1 MVAVEIS
8 QGTNRMRI
16 FSFLIAILFVGTSA
30 PANAHVGSPDVF
42 YEGDAGPYHL
52 FVTVRMPKV
61 IPGLAQV
68 EIRSQSSEVREIQL
82 TIRRV
87 SGFGY
92 SLHAIPDLAQRS
104 AKDPNFFVSSLWVME
119 TYDLQVRI
127 EVDGGR
133 GKAELGVPIPAFA
146 QTTLRMQK
154 SLGVFLFCCM
164 LFLTTGVVSV
174 VGASVREAKLKPG
187 DVPTSK
193 DFLRAQIAMFTASML
208 LVIVILLGNAWW
220 SGDASDSQAQTW
232 SSNSPRALATMQP
245 DGRRLVLRVQGQS
258 EFWAKFVNP
267 ENFIPDHGH
276 LMHLF
281 LIRLP
286 YMDYMY
292 HLHPARIEGGSF
304 AESLPAI
311 LAGKY
316 QIFADIVD
324 GGGVPWTAVGQIDLP
339 NVAGPPL
346 SGDDA
351 QASGGPLTPTKDD
364 AKLAPL
370 PDGGRMIWER
380 DSSTLRANVP
390 MSFRFRI
397 EDRNGKAAEDLEPY
411 MGMAGH
417 AAFVRSDSSVFAHVH
432 PAGSVSM
439 AALEMAQ
446 ASILPAPQ
454 GANNLQP
461 GNQASSHAGMTM
473 PTHALSSVVS
483 FPYGFPKAGL
493 YRIFVQVKRSGHIQ
507 TGVFDA
513 HVE

>member
-1 MVAVEIS
+1 
-8 QGTNRMRI
+8 MRI
-16 FSFLIAILFVGTSA
+16 LSFLIATLFVLTSV
-30 PANAHVGSPDVF
+30 PAHAHVGSPDVF
-42 YEGDAGPYHL
+42 YEGNAGPYHL

-61 IPGLAQV
+61 IPGLAKV
-68 EIRSQSSEVREIQL
+68 EIRSQSGEVREIQL

-92 SLHAIPDLAQRS
+92 SLHAIPDLALRS

-127 EVDGGR
+127 EVDGTR
-133 GKAELGVPIPAFA
+133 GKAELGVPIPAFP

-154 SLGVFLFCCM
+154 SLGIFLFCCM
-164 LFLTTGVVSV
+164 LFLAIGVVSV
-174 VGASVREAKLKPG
+174 VGASVREAKLEPG
-187 DVPTSK
+187 DAPTSK
-193 DFLRAQIAMFTASML
+193 DFRRARIAMLAASILML
-208 LVIVILLGNAWW
+208 IVIGLGNAWW
-220 SGDASDSQAQTW
+220 RVDASNSQAQTW
-232 SSNSPRALATMQP
+232 SSNSPNALATIQP
-245 DGRRLVLRVQGQS
+245 DGRLVLRVHGQS
-258 EFWAKFVNP
+258 EFWTKFVNP

-276 LMHLF
+276 LIHLF

-286 YMDYMY
+286 YMDCMY
-292 HLHPARIEGGSF
+292 HLHPDRIDADSF
-304 AESLPAI
+304 AENLPAVS
-311 LAGKY
+311 AGKY

-324 GGGVPWTAVGQIDLP
+324 DGGVPWTAVGQIDLP
-339 NVAGPPL
+339 NVAGVPL
-346 SGDDA
+346 SGDDS

-364 AKLAPL
+364 AKFAQLS
-370 PDGGRMIWER
+370 DGGRMLWQR
-380 DSSTLRANVP
+380 DSSPLRANVP

-397 EDRNGKAAEDLEPY
+397 EDRNGKAADDLEPY

-439 AALEMAQ
+439 AALQMAQ
-446 ASILPAPQ
+446 ASILPATR
-454 GANNLQP
+454 GANNSQP
-461 GNQASSHAGMTM
+461 GNQASSHVGMTM
-473 PTHALSSVVS
+473 PTQALSPEVS

-493 YRIFVQVKRSGHIQ
+493 YRIFVQVKRSGHVQ